1 MQVKTSAAAAV
12 VQAPV
17 AAPADG
23 GEAPDQD
30 LPSGS
35 LAAVNNR
42 KQKQE
47 LFRQAQQLLLQQQE
61 RLEQLRAEV
70 TTLQERQ
77 ARLEHK
83 AARRAKDA
91 EEARRQLA
99 EQQAAT
105 AALQAAKEEAEAVAE
120 RAQRKL
126 AAAVDQAASMRGHV
140 MAGQQEELDAYKAQL
155 AEALAELEKER
166 QERQQLKAEVMRG
179 PLCAWVYRG
188 GHVEGR
194 DTLVPSLLLSSRLQ
208 CPPLP
213 GTKL

>member
-1 MQVKTSAAAAV
+1 LHLLTVQVKTAAAAAV

-17 AAPADG
+17 AAPAEA
-23 GEAPDQD
+23 GEAATHD
-30 LPSGS
+30 LATGGS
-35 LAAVNNR
+35 IAGVSSR

-77 ARLEHK
+77 QQLEHK
-83 AARRAKDA
+83 AARRGRDA

-105 AALQAAKEEAEAVAE
+105 AALRAAKEEAEAVAE

-140 MAGQQEELDAYKAQL
+140 AAAQQEELEAYKAQL
-155 AEALAELEKER
+155 AEALAELDKER
-166 QERQQLKAEVMRG
+166 QERQQLKAEVSLFGREGDGGERG
-179 PLCAWVYRG
+179 VCVCG
-188 GHVEGR
+188 GG
-194 DTLVPSLLLSSRLQ
+194 
-208 CPPLP
+208 
-213 GTKL
+213 K